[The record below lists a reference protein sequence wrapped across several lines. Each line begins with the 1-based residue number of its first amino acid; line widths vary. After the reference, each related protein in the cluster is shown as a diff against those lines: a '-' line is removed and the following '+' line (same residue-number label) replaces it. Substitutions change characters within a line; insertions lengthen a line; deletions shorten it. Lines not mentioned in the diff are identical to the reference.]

1 MSLGASGSPPPRTDR
16 DRPSDFPGVRLL
28 LSPGRSLPAR
38 GTHARP
44 RLQPSRLR
52 GPPTTAG
59 TSVAVWSSPAAPPLQ
74 WPQHGAS
81 PRPAPPPS
89 TSAAA
94 RPTHG
99 GGSEGSRE
107 LASGESRRG
116 TFFLR
121 CCSYKFVSRPCPATC
136 AAGGVQAGRPSS
148 TLGGGGPAGSRGER
162 PLSPSWGR
170 AVRGQPRV
178 SPVPPRSLG
187 SGTAPVTGAAPKTWA
202 PT

>member
-28 LSPGRSLPAR
+28 LSPGPFPPGGRMPVRGSSLPDSAGRRRQR
-38 GTHARP
+38 GPASQSGRAP
-44 RLQPSRLR
+44 RLPLCSGPSTE
-52 GPPTTAG
+52 PP
-59 TSVAVWSSPAAPPLQ
+59 PAPP
-74 WPQHGAS
+74 
-81 PRPAPPPS
+81 PPPS